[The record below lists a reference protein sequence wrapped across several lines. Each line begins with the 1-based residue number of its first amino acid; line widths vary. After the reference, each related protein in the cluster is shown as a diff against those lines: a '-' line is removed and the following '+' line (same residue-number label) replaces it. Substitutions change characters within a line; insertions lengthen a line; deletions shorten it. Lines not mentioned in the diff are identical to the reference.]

1 MTPSAMY
8 TDGGGDCTRSFTIIN
23 HDDPAALSRW
33 IRDVYSLNPADFSVM
48 DGLRGLANGPE
59 PSWNNGDYATD
70 AKNMRLIMASR
81 DAVAM
86 DTIEALVM
94 DCDPSEVPLL
104 EMMSREGLGTSD
116 PDSITVVGKQV
127 SDVRQPLGGSFACPG

>member
-1 MTPSAMY
+1 
-8 TDGGGDCTRSFTIIN
+8 
-23 HDDPAALSRW
+23 
-33 IRDVYSLNPADFSVM
+33 M

-70 AKNMRLIMASR
+70 VKNMRLVMASS

-94 DCDPSEVPLL
+94 GCDPDQVPLL
-104 EMMSREGLGTSD
+104 EMMSQAGLGTSD

-127 SDVRQPLGGSFACPG
+127 SEVRQPLGGSFACPG